1 MNLIAV
7 GLILLSAV
15 MHAVRNFY
23 TKKSNDKQVF
33 VWWYE
38 LVGAVLFLPV
48 FAYYFWKN
56 GAGGG
61 TGILIG
67 IVSGIIHGTYWIT
80 HSRAYEDGDL
90 SHVYP
95 IMRAAPLLVVP
106 FAWIFLNEHISLVG
120 FLGILLMV
128 VGVYVVNMKTVTLK
142 TLFDPIK
149 AIVHERATQWAFVT
163 LLLVTAYSL
172 IDKAGV
178 SAVHPMVFTY
188 YFTVFGFIF
197 FSFFVFTKKRG
208 MMLREVRENKKM
220 ILLNGFLGVTG
231 YALTLA
237 ALSLEKVSYATGL
250 RQTSALFAVLMGGQ
264 LLQEKHKAIRFTAA
278 TLMVVGAVLISV
290 AS

>member
-1 MNLIAV
+1 MNLVAV
-7 GLILLSAV
+7 CLILLSAV

-38 LVGAVLFLPV
+38 LVGIILFLPV
-48 FAYYFWKN
+48 FVYYFWKE
-56 GAGGG
+56 GMGSS
-61 TGILIG
+61 TGIMLGIISG
-67 IVSGIIHGTYWIT
+67 IVHGTYWIT
-80 HSRAYEDGDL
+80 HAKAYEHGDL

-106 FAWIFLNEHISLVG
+106 FAWIFLNEHISLIG

-128 VGVYVVNMKTVTLK
+128 VGVYVVNMKSVTLK
-142 TLFDPIK
+142 TLFEPLKSITY
-149 AIVHERATQWAFVT
+149 ERAIQWAFVT

-178 SAVHPMVFTY
+178 DIVHPMVFTY
-188 YFTVFGFIF
+188 YFTVVGFIF
-197 FSFFVFTKKRG
+197 FSGFVFAKKRG
-208 MMLREVRENKKM
+208 LMMREVSENKKM

-250 RQTSALFAVLMGGQ
+250 RQTSVLFAVLMGGQ
-264 LLQEKHKAIRFTAA
+264 LLQEKHRTIRFTAA

>member
-7 GLILLSAV
+7 GLILLSAL

-38 LVGAVLFLPV
+38 LVGVILFLPV
-48 FAYYFWKN
+48 FAYFFQNN
-56 GAGGG
+56 GLGGWG
-61 TGILIG
+61 G
-67 IVSGIIHGTYWIT
+67 IVLGIISGVVHGTYWIT
-80 HSRAYEDGDL
+80 HTKAFEHGDL

-106 FAWIFLNEHISLVG
+106 FAWIFLNEHVSLMG
-120 FLGILLMV
+120 FSGILLMV
-128 VGVYVVNMKTVTLK
+128 LGVYVVNMKSVRLK
-142 TLFDPIK
+142 TIFEPIK
-149 AIVHERATQWAFVT
+149 AITYERATQWALVT

-178 SAVHPMVFTY
+178 EVVHPIVFTY
-188 YFTVFGFIF
+188 YFTLIGFVF
-197 FSFFVFTKKRG
+197 FSLFVFAKKRG
-208 MMLREVRENKKM
+208 LMMREVRENKKM

-231 YALTLA
+231 YALTLV
-237 ALSLEKVSYATGL
+237 ALSMEKVSYATGL

-264 LLQEKHKAIRFTAA
+264 LLQEKYKAIRFTAA
-278 TLMVVGAVLISV
+278 LVMVVGAVMISV
-290 AS
+290 A